1 MAAHR
6 VLLLGGN
13 GKVARLLTPMLLQ
26 RSWEVASIIRSPDQV
41 AELQQ
46 IGAQTNHK
54 GKLDV
59 LVRSIEDVKSEAQAK
74 TLIDEVK
81 PDYVVWS
88 AGAAGKGAPERTEAI
103 DRDAACHFIRA
114 SVATPSITKFILIS
128 FNSCRYEK
136 MPWVTEEHWQEYL
149 KTTRNPLNRYYEA
162 KIVADKVLWEEG
174 KKRKDFAAVSLRPG
188 ILTMEPVGGVAL
200 GKYPRVAGTTS
211 RPSVAYVTALLLD
224 SPNLKTSW
232 LDILDGD
239 EDPDAAVKRCV
250 EQGEDCAE
258 GEPFYKP

>member
-1 MAAHR
+1 M
-6 VLLLGGN
+6 
-13 GKVARLLTPMLLQ
+13 LTSSCQ
-26 RSWEVASIIRSPDQV
+26 
-41 AELQQ
+41 
-46 IGAQTNHK
+46 
-54 GKLDV
+54 
-59 LVRSIEDVKSEAQAK
+59 
-74 TLIDEVK
+74 
-81 PDYVVWS
+81 
-88 AGAAGKGAPERTEAI
+88 TEAI

-136 MPWVTEEHWQEYL
+136 MSWVTEEHWQEYL

-211 RPSVAYVTALLLD
+211 RPSLAYVTALLLD

-239 EDPDAAVKRCV
+239 EDPDAAVKRCI

>member
-88 AGAAGKGAPERTEAI
+88 AGAAGKGAPER
-103 DRDAACHFIRA
+103 
-114 SVATPSITKFILIS
+114 V
-128 FNSCRYEK
+128 
-136 MPWVTEEHWQEYL
+136 
-149 KTTRNPLNRYYEA
+149 
-162 KIVADKVLWEEG
+162 
-174 KKRKDFAAVSLRPG
+174 
-188 ILTMEPVGGVAL
+188 
-200 GKYPRVAGTTS
+200 
-211 RPSVAYVTALLLD
+211 
-224 SPNLKTSW
+224 
-232 LDILDGD
+232 
-239 EDPDAAVKRCV
+239 
-250 EQGEDCAE
+250 
-258 GEPFYKP
+258 